1 MKKVHFILLLLSTVF
16 SYGQVNLNVAIED
29 KEFKVNQKFA
39 LTFILE
45 IQGNAVQQTPFRL
58 PDFSKFER
66 IANGSE
72 RNSIF
77 LENIAV
83 DQFIFQQV
91 LIPKVAGEIKIGSAV
106 VTVNGKIYK
115 TEPFEIYVQPADRNV
130 VAESAVKVKRND
142 VYLNVEV
149 ADTEVYQNEPVVAVL
164 RAYSKNISNFRK
176 VKNVQLPNQNDVEF
190 SAVSY
195 KKSDIE
201 YSKNG
206 PSSQIL
212 AVFLV
217 FPKKSG
223 NLQMQPTTA
232 SFASIPHKLISNK
245 ISLKVKDLPANAPTE
260 YKNAVGD
267 FKVNLTTN
275 STEKIE
281 VNKPINLRLTVSG
294 EGNMENLIL
303 PTIKKSSD
311 YEVFQPKISKKLKIG
326 ENGINGEIF
335 ADYILVPKKAGALSI
350 LTDEF
355 SYFNPKNKDY
365 TDLGAQEV
373 ILNVASLEEI
383 LSDRTPLERVNA
395 YTNNVL
401 ETVDNPV
408 ITTKKLKVEPKNTLD
423 WSTSLFNL
431 ILFTGIIGILILISN
446 HQKNKKNSKN
456 GLVNKKRFSTPFEV
470 EKISDHDLENIFG
483 NIRRMMREKKFDAVF
498 DSIKELDSLVQNAY
512 HSNSSSSFADVL
524 EKIKGS
530 KISEEYRVLSQKI
543 QIEKYAPI
551 KNEDHLSELVEI
563 SILFYSKIAK

>member
-1 MKKVHFILLLLSTVF
+1 MKKIHFILLLLSTVF
-16 SYGQVNLNVAIED
+16 SYSQVNLNVAIED

-195 KKSDIE
+195 KESDIE

-245 ISLKVKDLPANAPTE
+245 ISLKVKDLPANAPNE

-275 STEKIE
+275 STKKIE

-335 ADYILVPKKAGALSI
+335 ADYILVPKKAGELSI

-355 SYFNPKNKDY
+355 SYFNPKDRDY

-423 WSTSLFNL
+423 WSTSVFNL
-431 ILFTGIIGILILISN
+431 ILFIGIIGILILISN
-446 HQKNKKNSKN
+446 HQKTKKNSKN
-456 GLVNKKRFSTPFEV
+456 TLVNKKRFSTPFEV
-470 EKISDHDLENIFG
+470 EKISDHDLENIIG
-483 NIRRMMREKKFDAVF
+483 NIRRMMREKNFDAVF
-498 DSIKELDSLVQNAY
+498 GSIKELDQMVQNAY

-551 KNEDHLSELVEI
+551 KNEEHLNELVEI

>member
-16 SYGQVNLNVAIED
+16 SYSQVNLNVAIED

-267 FKVNLTTN
+267 FKVNLSTN

-355 SYFNPKNKDY
+355 SYFNPKDRDY

-373 ILNVASLEEI
+373 IVNVASLEEI

-431 ILFTGIIGILILISN
+431 ILFISIIGILILISN

-456 GLVNKKRFSTPFEV
+456 TLVNKKRVSTPFEV
-470 EKISDHDLENIFG
+470 EKISDHDLENLFG
-483 NIRRMMREKKFDAVF
+483 NIRRMMREKNFDAVF
-498 DSIKELDSLVQNAY
+498 GSIRELDQMVQNAY

-543 QIEKYAPI
+543 QIEKYAPV
-551 KNEDHLSELVEI
+551 KNEEHLNELVEI

>member
-245 ISLKVKDLPANAPTE
+245 ISLKVKDLPANAPNE

-335 ADYILVPKKAGALSI
+335 ADYILVPKKAGELSI

-355 SYFNPKNKDY
+355 SYFNPKDRDY

-431 ILFTGIIGILILISN
+431 ILFIGIIGILILISN

-456 GLVNKKRFSTPFEV
+456 TLVNKKRVSTSFEV
-470 EKISDHDLENIFG
+470 EKISEHDLENIFG
-483 NIRRMMREKKFDAVF
+483 NIRRMMREKNFDAVF
-498 DSIKELDSLVQNAY
+498 GSIKELDQMIQNAY

-524 EKIKGS
+524 EKVKGS

-551 KNEDHLSELVEI
+551 KNEEHLNELVEI

>member
-58 PDFSKFER
+58 PDFSKFDR

-83 DQFIFQQV
+83 DQFIFQQI
-91 LIPKVAGEIKIGSAV
+91 LIPKVAGEIKIGSAI

-115 TEPFEIYVQPADRNV
+115 TEPFEIFVQPADRNV
-130 VAESAVKVKRND
+130 VAESAVKLKKND
-142 VYLNVEV
+142 VYLNVEID
-149 ADTEVYQNEPVVAVL
+149 DTEVYPNEPVVAVL

-176 VKNVQLPNQNDVEF
+176 VKNVQLPNQNDAEF

-206 PSSQIL
+206 LSSQIL

-217 FPKKSG
+217 FPQKSG

-232 SFASIPHKLISNK
+232 SFSSIPHKLVSNK
-245 ISLKVKDLPANAPTE
+245 IALKVRDLPANAPKE

-267 FKVNLTTN
+267 FKVNFTTN

-294 EGNMENLIL
+294 EGNMGNLVL
-303 PTIKKSSD
+303 PTIRKSAD
-311 YEVFQPKISKKLKIG
+311 YEVFIPKISKKLKVG

-335 ADYILVPKKAGALSI
+335 ADYILIPKKAGALSI
-350 LTDEF
+350 LTDAF
-355 SYFNPKNKDY
+355 SYFNPKDRGY

-431 ILFTGIIGILILISN
+431 ILFLGIIGILILISN
-446 HQKNKKNSKN
+446 HQKNKKNSEN
-456 GLVNKKRFSTPFEV
+456 TLVTKKRISTPFEV

-483 NIRRMMREKKFDAVF
+483 NIRRMMREKNFDAVF
-498 DSIKELDSLVQNAY
+498 GSIKELDLMVQNAY
-512 HSNSSSSFADVL
+512 HSNSNSSFADVL
-524 EKIKGS
+524 EKIRGS

-543 QIEKYAPI
+543 QIEKFAPI
-551 KNEDHLSELVEI
+551 KNEDHLNELVEI
-563 SILFYSKIAK
+563 SILFYSKITK